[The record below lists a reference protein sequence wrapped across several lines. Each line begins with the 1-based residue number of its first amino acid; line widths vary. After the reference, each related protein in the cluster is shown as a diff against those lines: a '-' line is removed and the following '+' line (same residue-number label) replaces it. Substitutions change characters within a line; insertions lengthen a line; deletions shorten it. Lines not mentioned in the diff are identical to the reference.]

1 MLALRFLIVID
12 EFVLVLVN
20 VIEKAV
26 IVDPTD
32 ILQSKLVIDV
42 FSQMNSLRFTGC
54 LTDFDT
60 VSSKIRVEELMV
72 TSLLDTFSGL
82 KL

>member
-1 MLALRFLIVID
+1 VLALRFLIVID